1 MAHLFRCQGSPTP
14 EEAQATSRIGRNRDW
29 ICVVTTAIDMLLVYR
44 QRLRDSQLH
53 EFSNRRAALCLFDSA
68 QMFRQK
74 LQAVLLLPLSW
85 RL

>member
-1 MAHLFRCQGSPTP
+1 M
-14 EEAQATSRIGRNRDW
+14 
-29 ICVVTTAIDMLLVYR
+29 TTAIDMLLVYR